1 MDVREVWQSKKKRR
15 RRRTVQ
21 ERGGRPR
28 ERDNARSPL
37 ALQSL
42 CSFSLTV
49 YVVWGTGLPRHPLS
63 YSHSTEPF
71 LQPLFFVPVSLIR
84 YERKDF
90 TE

>member
-1 MDVREVWQSKKKRR
+1 MAEQEEKKTKKDGVRASK
-15 RRRTVQ
+15 
-21 ERGGRPR
+21 EAR

-37 ALQSL
+37 ALRSL

-71 LQPLFFVPVSLIR
+71 LQPLFLCSFR
-84 YERKDF
+84 
-90 TE
+90 